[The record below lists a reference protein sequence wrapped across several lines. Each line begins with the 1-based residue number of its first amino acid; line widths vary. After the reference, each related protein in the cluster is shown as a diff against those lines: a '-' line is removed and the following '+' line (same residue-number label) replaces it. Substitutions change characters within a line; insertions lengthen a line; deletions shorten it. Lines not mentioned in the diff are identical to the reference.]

1 VHRFRNEDCFAAHAG
16 TAPIPVSSGN
26 HDRVRLSRGGNRQLN
41 LALHRMALT
50 QARIAGPGRDY
61 YQRKQ
66 TEGHTKTEALRAL
79 KRKIARA
86 VYKALRR
93 AATRQST
100 SDCTPAFT

>member
-1 VHRFRNEDCFAAHAG
+1 
-16 TAPIPVSSGN
+16 
-26 HDRVRLSRGGNRQLN
+26 
-41 LALHRMALT
+41 MALT

-66 TEGHTKTEALRAL
+66 TEGHTKSEALRAL

-100 SDCTPAFT
+100 SDSTPALT